1 MKQNVTIEI
10 KGLTDEGYFEGMLSP
25 YGNVDQGG
33 DVVERGA
40 YTKTIQDQGSTRP
53 LLWQHKSDCPIGQIE
68 LVDTPEGLTVKGQL
82 LMDLPEAK
90 KAHLLMK
97 ARIVKGLSIGFSTVK
112 DSIENGVRRLKELKL
127 FEGSVVTFPMNSA
140 ALITSVKGH
149 ETKGDFNQEL
159 LDVQLQDAA
168 YQMRQALWRALDSA
182 VWDGMTRAEILTATE
197 ATLDQFRVAY
207 MAFLPNY
214 LDMLNREFG
223 PSDRWK
229 SNPAMETKAGRKI
242 SAATRSVI
250 ESAITSLNALLADE
264 AGAEEDSA
272 ATTSSKEAAKQETKS
287 EPVGDDH
294 SAITPLI
301 AELKGAFQWNL

>member
-1 MKQNVTIEI
+1 MKQNIVIEI

-40 YTKTIQDQGSTRP
+40 FTKTIQDNGNTRP
-53 LLWQHKSDCPIGQIE
+53 LLWQHKADTPIGQVE
-68 LVDTPEGLTVKGQL
+68 LVDTAEGLAVKGQL
-82 LMDLPEAK
+82 LMDLPEAR
-90 KAHLLMK
+90 KAYLLMK
-97 ARIVKGLSIGFSTVK
+97 ARIVKGLSIGYSTVK
-112 DSIENGVRRLKELKL
+112 DSIENSVRRLKELKL
-127 FEGSVVTFPMNSA
+127 FEASVVTFPMNPA
-140 ALITSVKGH
+140 ALITGIKS

-182 VWDGMTRAEILTATE
+182 VWDGMTRAEIMQATA
-197 ATLDQFRVAY
+197 ATLEQFQAAY

-214 LDMLNREFG
+214 LDMLNREIG

-229 SNPAMETKAGRKI
+229 SNPAAMETKAGRKI

-250 ESAITSLNALLADE
+250 ESAISSLNALLTEE
-264 AGAEEDSA
+264 AGADD
-272 ATTSSKEAAKQETKS
+272 ATTSEKEAAKQETKS

-301 AELKGAFQWNL
+301 AELKGAFQWNR

>member
-1 MKQNVTIEI
+1 MKQNLTIEI

-40 YTKTIQDQGSTRP
+40 FTKTIQDHGTTRP
-53 LLWQHKSDCPIGQIE
+53 LLWQHKSDVPIGQVE
-68 LVDTPEGLTVKGQL
+68 LVDTPDGLTVKGQL
-82 LMDLPEAK
+82 LMELPEAR

-97 ARIVKGLSIGFSTVK
+97 ARIVKGLSIGYSTVK

-127 FEGSVVTFPMNSA
+127 FEGSVVTFPMNPN
-140 ALITSVKGH
+140 ALITAVKGQ

-159 LDVQLQDAA
+159 LDVQLQDAG

-182 VWDGMTRAEILTATE
+182 VWDGMTRAEIMTATE
-197 ATLDQFRVAY
+197 ATLEQFQVAY
-207 MAFLPNY
+207 MAFLPNF
-214 LDMLNREFG
+214 LDMLQREFG

-229 SNPAMETKAGRKI
+229 SIPAMETKAGRKI

-250 ESAITSLNALLADE
+250 ENAITSLNALLADE
-264 AGAEEDSA
+264 AGAEGD